1 MISREKLT
9 EYHNSVR
16 YRWDGDLADLL
27 VKLAEAVKTYGP
39 EGMGVS
45 LAWMGE
51 RGWKLVV
58 DRPVS
63 AERGR

>member
-9 EYHNSVR
+9 TFASSER
-16 YRWDGDLADLL
+16 LRCDGDLSDLCARL
-27 VKLAEAVKTYGP
+27 QEVVKDYGP

-58 DRPVS
+58 DRPV
-63 AERGR
+63 ERVR